1 MRINLSPQQL
11 SAFVQLARKGSFS
24 AAARVQDVSQPALSR
39 MVQQME
45 ENVGRRLLDRTT
57 RSARTER
64 TVAVIQLFLA
74 HISHLRRRLPTCL
87 SIAFGILI
95 VIQHQ
100 NSGSAKLKLPWPLL
114 RARTAQLSPIL
125 IVSASVIQFAPS
137 PVRLRP

>member
-11 SAFVQLARKGSFS
+11 SAFVQLARKGNFS
-24 AAARVQDVSQPALSR
+24 AAARVQGVSQPALSR

-45 ENVGRRLLDRTT
+45 EIVGRRLLDRTT
-57 RSARTER
+57 RGARTER

-95 VIQHQ
+95 VIWHQ
-100 NSGSAKLKLPWPLL
+100 KF
-114 RARTAQLSPIL
+114 R
-125 IVSASVIQFAPS
+125 
-137 PVRLRP
+137 PVRA